1 MSKAIENIY
10 SKKSVNY
17 KRLSTDKLFI
27 HDKAIVDYVGHID
40 DAFRFI
46 EGFDLLKPEL
56 WARFVEQFR
65 INPDDADCGWRGEY
79 WGKMMRG
86 ASFVYSYTRNET
98 LLKVLPDTVEDI
110 LTTIDELGRISSYS
124 VDAEFN
130 GWDMWSR
137 KYVLLGM
144 QYFMEICEDEN
155 LNARLIEA
163 QKKQVDYIISKVGTA
178 EGKTPITK
186 TSFLWKGLNS
196 SSILEPI
203 VRLYDLTGEKKYLD
217 FATEIIKCGGVN
229 GGNIFKLAFQNEIDP
244 YQYPVVKAYEMIS
257 CFEGL
262 LEYYRATG
270 AEDCLT
276 AVLNFAR
283 RLGKSD
289 ITIIGSAGCT
299 HELLDHSAARQT
311 DTAYEGI
318 MQETCVTVTWMKLC
332 LQLLAISGEAEFA
345 EYFEQSLYN
354 AYLGSVNTEKNVNER
369 VLLNNPDAILEPL
382 PFDSYS
388 SLRLGTRGR
397 GVGGFRL
404 MPDNHYYG
412 CCACIGAAGIG
423 MVHKA
428 ATMFCREGVT
438 LNLYI
443 NGTTKT
449 LTPEGNAL
457 TLKVNTL
464 YPAKGRVEITLN
476 LEKTE
481 TFDLTLRVPS
491 WSEQTALSVCGET
504 SDVNVGYN
512 TISREWKNGDKIV
525 LDLDMRTKVV
535 LPPSNP
541 VDIIHVD
548 LNHETMDVIPREV
561 RETPEAKHH
570 VALRRGPVIL
580 ARDARL
586 GENVDE
592 AVRIK
597 YDENGVVELKE
608 SNFAKF
614 PTIVEFKVPT
624 VDGGEFTVIDY
635 SSAGKTWREDSKYG
649 CWLPT
654 KNKS

>member
-86 ASFVYSYTRNET
+86 ASFVYSYTRNKT
-98 LLKVLPDTVEDI
+98 LMKVLTDTVEDI
-110 LTTIDELGRISSYS
+110 LTTIDDLGRISSYS

-144 QYFMEICEDEN
+144 QYFMEICEDEF

-203 VRLYDLTGEKKYLD
+203 VRLYDLTGEQKYLD

-229 GGNIFKLAFQNEIDP
+229 GGNIFELAFQNEIDP

-428 ATMFCREGVT
+428 ATMLDNEGVT
-438 LNLYI
+438 LNLYV

-525 LDLDMRTKVV
+525 LDLDMRTKVI

-654 KNKS
+654 KK

>member
-1 MSKAIENIY
+1 MSKAIEKIY
-10 SKKSVNY
+10 SEKSVNY

-86 ASFVYSYTRNET
+86 ASFVYSYTHNEK
-98 LLKVLPDTVEDI
+98 LLKVLTDTVEDI
-110 LTTIDELGRISSYS
+110 LTTIDDLGRISSYS

-144 QYFMEICEDEN
+144 QYFMEICEDEF

-203 VRLYDLTGEKKYLD
+203 VRFYDLTGEQKYLD

-229 GGNIFKLAFQNEIDP
+229 GGNVFKLAFDDEIDP

-369 VLLNNPDAILEPL
+369 VLLNNPTAILEPL

-428 ATMFCREGVT
+428 ATMLSENGIT

-443 NGTTKT
+443 NGKTET
-449 LTPEGNAL
+449 LTPNGNPL
-457 TLKVNTL
+457 TLKVDTL
-464 YPAKGRVEITLN
+464 YPAEGRIEITLD
-476 LEKTE
+476 LEKKE
-481 TFDLTLRVPS
+481 AFDLTLRVPS

-525 LDLDMRTKVV
+525 LNLDMRAKVI

-541 VDIIHVD
+541 TDVLHVD
-548 LNHETMDVIPREV
+548 LNFETMDVIPKKV
-561 RETPEAKHH
+561 TATPEAKYHI
-570 VALRRGPVIL
+570 ALRRGPLVL

-592 AVRIK
+592 AVHIK
-597 YDENGVVELKE
+597 HDENGVVELKQ
-608 SNFAKF
+608 SDSAKF

-654 KNKS
+654 EK